1 MIRAEIIVRGSVQR
15 VGYRDLV
22 QDEARRLGVRG
33 YVENLR
39 DGSVKILCEAEE
51 EVVKEFMKAIDVKED
66 LLKVESI
73 EVTKTSPPTGEYQY
87 FEVKYGP
94 LEEELSERMVAAI
107 KYAKGMWSDIKG
119 MREDIKEMKGDI
131 KEMKGD
137 IKEMKGDIKE
147 MKGDIKEMKGDIKT
161 VLKKQDETIFEIRAL
176 RDDLRSYIDRRFERL
191 EAEIRAIKEKIGLM

>member
-39 DGSVKILCEAEE
+39 DGSVRILCEAEE

-147 MKGDIKEMKGDIKT
+147 MKGDIKT

-191 EAEIRAIKEKIGLM
+191 EAEIKAIKEKIGLM

>member
-191 EAEIRAIKEKIGLM
+191 EAEIKAIKEKIGLM

>member
-137 IKEMKGDIKE
+137 IK
-147 MKGDIKEMKGDIKT
+147 T

>member
-147 MKGDIKEMKGDIKT
+147 MKGDIKT